1 MTLQKVKILIVDDEK
16 NIREVIR
23 EYASLDGYDVME
35 ADSGVKALELLNNNK
50 FDLMILDIM
59 MPIMDGFT
67 LLNSIPKEKKIPTII
82 LSARDDEVDK
92 LEGFDRGI
100 DDYLCKPFSP
110 RELMAR
116 VKAILKR
123 IKGDVD
129 SYSYDKLV
137 VNFLEH
143 TIRID
148 DKEINVTPKE
158 FEILKYFINN
168 KRIAISREQLL
179 NKIWGYDFYGDD
191 RTVDTHIKMLR
202 NNLGRYRDLI
212 ITVRGIGYKF
222 DDEK

>member
-1 MTLQKVKILIVDDEK
+1 MKKNKILIVDDEK

-23 EYASLDGYDVME
+23 EYAKLEDYDVME
-35 ADSGVKALELLNNNK
+35 AEDGIKALELLNNEK

-59 MPIMDGFT
+59 MPLMDGFT
-67 LLNSIPKEKKIPTII
+67 LLNSIPKNKRIPTII
-82 LSARDDEVDK
+82 LSARDDEIDK
-92 LEGFDRGI
+92 LEGFDKGI

-110 RELMAR
+110 KELMAR

-123 IKGDVD
+123 TKKDID
-129 SYSYDKLV
+129 SYYYEDLV
-137 VNFLEH
+137 INFKEH
-143 TIRID
+143 TIKID
-148 DKEINVTPKE
+148 NKQINVTPKE

-168 KRIAISREQLL
+168 KKIAISREQLL

-202 NNLGRYRDLI
+202 NNLGKYRDLI

-222 DDEK
+222 DDEE